1 MLDDVTEVNV
11 GSLAPDFH
19 LESNEG
25 TIVRLSEYRGRTHV
39 VLYFMREFT

>member
-1 MLDDVTEVNV
+1 MFNDAMEVNV

-25 TIVRLSEYRGRTHV
+25 AMVRLSEYRGRAHV

>member
-1 MLDDVTEVNV
+1 MFDDATEVTV

-19 LESNEG
+19 LESNDG
-25 TIVRLSEYRGRTHV
+25 AVVRLSEYRGRAHV

>member
-11 GSLAPDFH
+11 GSFAPDFG
-19 LESNEG
+19 LECNEG
-25 TIVRLSEYRGRTHV
+25 AIVRLSEYRGRAHV